1 MKKSGK
7 GRIEG
12 IMMDEFMQRVITDRI
27 GMALEEDL
35 GGVGDVTTNAI
46 KPVSQIAMAKIVS
59 KGEGILCGMDC
70 VREVFYQLDS
80 DIKFPTVL
88 EDGQEIRQGTV
99 VLEVK
104 GNYTALLK
112 GERTALNFLAHLSGI
127 ATMTH
132 KAVMAVKGTG
142 VEILDTRKTTPG
154 LRLLEKYAV
163 QVGGGKNHRF
173 GLFDQYLIKENH
185 IQAAG
190 GITKAVQAV
199 RKHLEK
205 AGKTMTW
212 IPQSAHAEA
221 LGRLVIIEVEVRNL
235 LEVREALECGV
246 DCMLLDNMTNQEIR
260 EAVKIIKKLQVTSS
274 KLQERSP
281 IRRSKILQN
290 RKVRVEISGGV
301 TLEQL
306 PKLAKLGVDAISMGS
321 LTHSAPA
328 HDFSM
333 LLT

>member
-1 MKKSGK
+1 
-7 GRIEG
+7 
-12 IMMDEFMQRVITDRI
+12 
-27 GMALEEDL
+27 
-35 GGVGDVTTNAI
+35 
-46 KPVSQIAMAKIVS
+46 
-59 KGEGILCGMDC
+59 
-70 VREVFYQLDS
+70 
-80 DIKFPTVL
+80 
-88 EDGQEIRQGTV
+88 
-99 VLEVK
+99 
-104 GNYTALLK
+104 
-112 GERTALNFLAHLSGI
+112 LNFLAHLSGI

>member
-1 MKKSGK
+1 MGEAGKERMKGL
-7 GRIEG
+7 I
-12 IMMDEFMQRVITDRI
+12 MDEFMQRIIADRV

-46 KPVSQIAMAKIVS
+46 KPVAKIANAEIIS
-59 KGEGILCGMDC
+59 KGEGVLCG
-70 VREVFYQLDS
+70 VEVVKEVFSQLDEGVV
-80 DIKFPTVL
+80 FPVCL
-88 EDGQEIRQGTV
+88 KDGKKIGAGMV

-104 GNYTALLK
+104 GKYSALLK

-127 ATMTH
+127 ATMTQQ
-132 KAVMAVKGTG
+132 AVMAVKGTG

-154 LRLLEKYAV
+154 LRILEKYAV
-163 QVGGGKNHRF
+163 RVGGGKNHRF
-173 GLFDQYLIKENH
+173 GLFDQYLLKENH

-190 GITKAVQAV
+190 GITKAVLAA

-205 AGKTMTW
+205 VGKSVTW
-212 IPQSAHAEA
+212 IPKSSHAEA

-235 LEVREALECGV
+235 QEVEEALKCGV
-246 DCMLLDNMTNQEIR
+246 DCLLLDNMTSEEIR
-260 EAVKIIKKLQVTSS
+260 EAVKLVNKLQVTSS
-274 KLQERSP
+274 KLQGRIPSGQG
-281 IRRSKILQN
+281 KVQKY

-301 TLEQL
+301 TLERL
-306 PKLAKLGVDAISMGS
+306 PELARLGVDAISMGS

-333 LLT
+333 LLE